1 MNLEIITKYQFVNC
15 ICCTEYTIIACFMQV
30 YNRLI
35 KKNIYIKEQTGP
47 LPTKSITDENMTF
60 GLLIPTTH

>member
-1 MNLEIITKYQFVNC
+1 
-15 ICCTEYTIIACFMQV
+15 MQV